1 MPIATRTV
9 GSGSERSASR
19 TSSSPPRK
27 MKQCVCEVA
36 RWACSETK
44 PDGVVSMGGFCGKGA
59 YPTQPVRAE
68 PVEAQNPIALS
79 LAKGRA
85 EPVEAQNPIALGL
98 SKGRPDPVEGQA
110 QRERGMVMCA
120 ASMRE
125 AHPVL
130 SLSMDQPER
139 NVTQSPTAHKPTTP
153 PQYPDKPSRSNRIPP
168 SHSARSARCRTTP
181 HPA

>member
-1 MPIATRTV
+1 ELVFTIV
-9 GSGSERSASR
+9 
-19 TSSSPPRK
+19 
-27 MKQCVCEVA
+27 
-36 RWACSETK
+36 
-44 PDGVVSMGGFCGKGA
+44 
-59 YPTQPVRAE
+59 
-68 PVEAQNPIALS
+68 LS
-79 LAKGRA
+79 LSK
-85 EPVEAQNPIALGL
+85 EALRQAQGERGVFDHPE
-98 SKGRPDPVEGQA
+98 PVEGQA

-181 HPA
+181 HPAPRRSKPAT